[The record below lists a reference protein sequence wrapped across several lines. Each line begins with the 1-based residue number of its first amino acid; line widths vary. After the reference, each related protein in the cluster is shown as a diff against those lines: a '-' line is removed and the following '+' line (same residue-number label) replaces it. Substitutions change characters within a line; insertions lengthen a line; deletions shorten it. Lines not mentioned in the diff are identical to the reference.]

1 MSGPARTDPWSRA
14 VRGRGGGG
22 PTVEPIEGRRREI
35 LRIVIDDYIAT
46 AEPIGSEA
54 VRGRHGL
61 NVSSATVRNEMAVLE
76 DMGYL
81 NQPHP
86 SAGRV
91 PTDRGYRVY
100 VDSLVTEETLPAA
113 ERTRLREML
122 FTQNESQSAIAHVAH
137 ALAAGSEYASVVEA
151 PHLQNQ
157 VIRHLHLIPL
167 TPRRALIVVVTDAGV
182 FEGKT
187 VELTAPTAADE
198 CDRLSQEISRRIAG
212 WRLGELTVHAM
223 DQVIGEASLYRQ
235 VVTEVG
241 RLVGD
246 QITASWS
253 RIHTEGQ
260 ANILRQPEFR
270 DARRAEP
277 VLSALERHDV
287 VTELL
292 HDGGPAPIRIT
303 IGAEHRREEVRDCS
317 VVAATYYV
325 GGRPAG
331 ELAVVGPTRMRYG
344 RAISLVRFLAD
355 TLGEAL
361 GRL

>member
-1 MSGPARTDPWSRA
+1 
-14 VRGRGGGG
+14 V
-22 PTVEPIEGRRREI
+22 VEPIEGRRREI

-54 VRGRHGL
+54 VRERHAL
-61 NVSSATVRNEMAVLE
+61 NVSSATVRNEMAALE
-76 DMGYL
+76 EMGYL
-81 NQPHP
+81 NQPHT

-100 VDSLVTEETLPAA
+100 VDSLVTEEPLPSA
-113 ERTRLREML
+113 EQTRLRETL
-122 FTQNESQSAIAHVAH
+122 FTHEEPQGAIAHVAH
-137 ALAAGSEYASVVEA
+137 ALAAGTEYASVVEA
-151 PHLQNQ
+151 PHLQDQ

-167 TPRRALIVVVTDAGV
+167 TPHRALIVVVTDAGV

-187 VELTAPTAADE
+187 VELTAPTASEE

-212 WRLGELTVHAM
+212 WRLGDLTIRAM
-223 DQVIGEASLYRQ
+223 EQVIGEASLYRQ

-246 QITASWS
+246 HITASS

-260 ANILRQPEFR
+260 ANILKQPEFR

-277 VLSALERHDV
+277 VLSALERREV

-292 HDGGPAPIRIT
+292 HDGGTAPIRIT

-331 ELAVVGPTRMRYG
+331 ELAIVGPTRMRYG

>member
-1 MSGPARTDPWSRA
+1 MLDDRKAS
-14 VRGRGGGG
+14 
-22 PTVEPIEGRRREI
+22 I
-35 LRIVIDDYIAT
+35 LRAIVAEYIDT
-46 AEPIGSEA
+46 AQPVGSGHAARSSGME
-54 VRGRHGL
+54 
-61 NVSSATVRNEMAVLE
+61 VSPATVRNEMAALE

-81 NQPHP
+81 NQPHT

-100 VDSLVTEETLPAA
+100 VDSLVTEELLPAV
-113 ERTRLREML
+113 EQTRLRETL
-122 FTQNESQSAIAHVAH
+122 FTQDEPQSAIAHVAH
-137 ALAAGSEYASVVEA
+137 ALAAGTEYASVVEA
-151 PHLQNQ
+151 PHLQDQ

-167 TPRRALIVVVTDAGV
+167 TPHRALIVVVTDAGV
-182 FEGKT
+182 FEGKS
-187 VELTAPTAADE
+187 VELASPTTADE

-212 WRLGELTVHAM
+212 WRLGDLTVRAM

-246 QITASWS
+246 QITA

-260 ANILRQPEFR
+260 ANILKQPEFR

-287 VTELL
+287 VAELL
-292 HDGGPAPIRIT
+292 HDGGTAPIRIT

-331 ELAVVGPTRMRYG
+331 ELAIVGPTRMRYG

>member
-1 MSGPARTDPWSRA
+1 M
-14 VRGRGGGG
+14 
-22 PTVEPIEGRRREI
+22 EPIEGRRREI

-54 VRGRHGL
+54 VRERHGL
-61 NVSSATVRNEMAVLE
+61 NVSSATVRNEMAALE

-81 NQPHP
+81 NQPHT

-100 VDSLVTEETLPAA
+100 VDSLVTEEALASA
-113 ERTRLREML
+113 ERTRLRETL
-122 FTQNESQSAIAHVAH
+122 FLPDEPHRAFARVAH

-151 PHLQNQ
+151 PHLHDQ

-182 FEGKT
+182 FEGKA
-187 VELTAPTAADE
+187 VELQAATSPEE
-198 CDRLSQEISRRIAG
+198 CDRLSQEISRRVAG
-212 WRLGELTVHAM
+212 WRLGDLTVRAM
-223 DQVIGEASLYRQ
+223 DQVIGEAALYRQ

-246 QITASWS
+246 QIAATS

-260 ANILRQPEFR
+260 ANILKQPEFR

-287 VTELL
+287 VAEIL
-292 HDGGPAPIRIT
+292 HDGGAVPADSRSAAMTVNPVRIT
-303 IGAEHRREEVRDCS
+303 IGAEHRREEMRDTS
-317 VVAATYYV
+317 LVAATYYV

-331 ELAVVGPTRMRYG
+331 ELAIVGPTRMRYG

>member
-1 MSGPARTDPWSRA
+1 
-14 VRGRGGGG
+14 
-22 PTVEPIEGRRREI
+22 VEPIEGRRREI

-46 AEPIGSEA
+46 AEPIGSDA
-54 VRGRHGL
+54 VRERHGL
-61 NVSSATVRNEMAVLE
+61 NVSSATVRNEMAALE
-76 DMGYL
+76 EMGYL
-81 NQPHP
+81 NQPHT

-100 VDSLVTEETLPAA
+100 VDSLVAEEPLSPV
-113 ERTRLREML
+113 ERTRLRETL
-122 FTQNESQSAIAHVAH
+122 FTQDEPQRAIAHVAH
-137 ALAAGSEYASVVEA
+137 ALAAGSDYASVVEA
-151 PHLQNQ
+151 PHLQDQ
-157 VIRHLHLIPL
+157 IIRHLHLISL
-167 TPRRALIVVVTDAGV
+167 TPHRALIVVVTDAGV

-187 VELTAPTAADE
+187 VELAAATPADE
-198 CDRLSQEISRRIAG
+198 CDRLSQEISVRIAG
-212 WRLGELTVHAM
+212 WRLGELTVRAM

-241 RLVGD
+241 RMVGD
-246 QITASWS
+246 HITASRA
-253 RIHTEGQ
+253 RIRTDGQ

-287 VTELL
+287 VTQLL
-292 HDGGPAPIRIT
+292 HDGGTAPIRIT
-303 IGAEHRREEVRDCS
+303 IGAEHRHEEVRDCS

-331 ELAVVGPTRMRYG
+331 ELAIVGPTRMRYA

-361 GRL
+361 NRV

>member
-1 MSGPARTDPWSRA
+1 M
-14 VRGRGGGG
+14 
-22 PTVEPIEGRRREI
+22 VEPIEGRRREI

-54 VRGRHGL
+54 VRERHSL
-61 NVSSATVRNEMAVLE
+61 NVSSATVRSEMAALE
-76 DMGYL
+76 EMGYL
-81 NQPHP
+81 NQPHT

-100 VDSLVTEETLPAA
+100 VDSLVTEEALSSV
-113 ERTRLREML
+113 EQTRLRDTL
-122 FTQNESQSAIAHVAH
+122 FTQDEPQGAIAHVAH

-151 PHLQNQ
+151 PHLREQ

-182 FEGKT
+182 FEGRT
-187 VELTAPTAADE
+187 VELAAATSPDE

-212 WRLGELTVHAM
+212 WRLGDLTVRAM
-223 DQVIGEASLYRQ
+223 DQVIGEAALYRQ

-241 RLVGD
+241 RLVGEH
-246 QITASWS
+246 ITASWS
-253 RIHTEGQ
+253 RIHTEGT
-260 ANILRQPEFR
+260 ANILKQPEFR

-277 VLSALERHDV
+277 VLSALERRDV
-287 VTELL
+287 VAELL
-292 HDGGPAPIRIT
+292 HDGGTAPIRIT

-331 ELAVVGPTRMRYG
+331 ELAIVGPTRMRYG

>member
-1 MSGPARTDPWSRA
+1 M
-14 VRGRGGGG
+14 
-22 PTVEPIEGRRREI
+22 EPIEGRRREI
-35 LRIVIDDYIAT
+35 LRVIIDDYIAT
-46 AEPIGSEA
+46 AEPIGSES
-54 VRGRHGL
+54 VRERHGL
-61 NVSSATVRNEMAVLE
+61 NVSSATVRNEMAALE
-76 DMGYL
+76 EMGYL
-81 NQPHP
+81 NQPHT

-100 VDSLVTEETLPAA
+100 IDTLVTEQPLDSSEQA
-113 ERTRLREML
+113 RLRRTL
-122 FTQNESQSAIAHVAH
+122 LADGGPQRAIAHVAH
-137 ALAAGSEYASVVEA
+137 ALATGTEYASVVEA
-151 PHLQNQ
+151 PHLHDQ

-167 TPRRALIVVVTDAGV
+167 TPRRALIVVVSDAGV
-182 FEGKT
+182 FEGKA
-187 VELTAPTAADE
+187 VELEAPMSADE
-198 CDRLSQEISRRIAG
+198 CDRLSQEISRRVAG
-212 WRLGELTVHAM
+212 WRLGDLTIAAM
-223 DQVIGEASLYRQ
+223 DQVMGEAALYRQ

-241 RLVGD
+241 RIIGE
-246 QITASWS
+246 QIAAS

-287 VTELL
+287 MTELL
-292 HDGGPAPIRIT
+292 HDGGPSPVRVT
-303 IGAEHRREEVRDCS
+303 IGTEHRREEMRDCS

-331 ELAVVGPTRMRYG
+331 ELAIIGPTRMRYG

-361 GRL
+361 GGL

>member
-1 MSGPARTDPWSRA
+1 
-14 VRGRGGGG
+14 
-22 PTVEPIEGRRREI
+22 VEPIEGRRREI

-54 VRGRHGL
+54 VRERHAL
-61 NVSSATVRNEMAVLE
+61 NVSSATVRNEMAALE
-76 DMGYL
+76 EMGYL
-81 NQPHP
+81 NQPHT

-100 VDSLVTEETLPAA
+100 VNSLVTEAPLSTVEQ
-113 ERTRLREML
+113 TRLRETV
-122 FTQNESQSAIAHVAH
+122 FTQEEPGRAIAHVAH
-137 ALAAGSEYASVVEA
+137 ALATGTEYASVVEA
-151 PHLQNQ
+151 PHLQEQ

-167 TPRRALIVVVTDAGV
+167 TPHRALIVVVTDAGV

-187 VELTAPTAADE
+187 VELASATTAEE
-198 CDRLSQEISRRIAG
+198 CDRLSQEISRRISG
-212 WRLGELTVHAM
+212 WRLGDLTVRAM
-223 DQVIGEASLYRQ
+223 DQVIGEVSLYRQ
-235 VVTEVG
+235 VVAEVG
-241 RLVGD
+241 RLVGE
-246 QITASWS
+246 QISASS

-260 ANILRQPEFR
+260 ANILKQPEFR

-287 VTELL
+287 VAELL
-292 HDGGPAPIRIT
+292 HDGGTAPVRIT

-331 ELAVVGPTRMRYG
+331 ELAIVGPTRMRYG

>member
-1 MSGPARTDPWSRA
+1 MES
-14 VRGRGGGG
+14 
-22 PTVEPIEGRRREI
+22 IQGRRSEI

-54 VRGRHGL
+54 VRDRHGL
-61 NVSSATVRNEMAVLE
+61 NVSSATVRNEMAALE
-76 DMGYL
+76 EMGYL
-81 NQPHP
+81 NQPHT

-100 VDSLVTEETLPAA
+100 VDSLVTEEPLGSA
-113 ERTRLREML
+113 ERSRLREML
-122 FTQNESQSAIAHVAH
+122 FPRDEPRHAIARVAH
-137 ALAAGSEYASVVEA
+137 ALAAGTDYASVVEA
-151 PHLQNQ
+151 PHLSDQI
-157 VIRHLHLIPL
+157 VRHLHLISL
-167 TPRRALIVVVTDAGV
+167 TPQRALIVVVTDAGV
-182 FEGKT
+182 YEGKT
-187 VELTAPTAADE
+187 VELEAATSPED
-198 CDRLSQEISRRIAG
+198 CDRLSQEISRRVAG
-212 WRLGELTVHAM
+212 WRLGDLTVRAM
-223 DQVIGEASLYRQ
+223 DRVIGEAALYRQ

-246 QITASWS
+246 QIAASS
-253 RIHTEGQ
+253 RFHTEGQ
-260 ANILRQPEFR
+260 ANILKQPEFR

-287 VTELL
+287 VTEIL
-292 HDGGPAPIRIT
+292 HDGGPSPVRIT
-303 IGAEHRREEVRDCS
+303 IGAEHRRGEMRDTS

-331 ELAVVGPTRMRYG
+331 ELAIVGPTRMRYG

>member
-1 MSGPARTDPWSRA
+1 M
-14 VRGRGGGG
+14 
-22 PTVEPIEGRRREI
+22 EPIEGRRREI

-54 VRGRHGL
+54 VRERHGL
-61 NVSSATVRNEMAVLE
+61 NVSSATVRHEMAALE

-81 NQPHP
+81 NQPHT

-100 VDSLVTEETLPAA
+100 VDSLVTEESLPSA
-113 ERTRLREML
+113 EQTRLRQTL
-122 FTQNESQSAIAHVAH
+122 FLQEEPHLAMARVAQ
-137 ALAAGSEYASVVEA
+137 ALAAGTEYASVVEG
-151 PHLQNQ
+151 PHLHEQ

-187 VELTAPTAADE
+187 VEMQAATSPGE
-198 CDRLSQEISRRIAG
+198 CDRLSQEISRRVAG
-212 WRLGELTVHAM
+212 WRLGDLTVPAM
-223 DQVIGEASLYRQ
+223 DQVIGEAALYRQ

-241 RLVGD
+241 RLVGE
-246 QITASWS
+246 QIAAAS

-260 ANILRQPEFR
+260 ANILKQPEFR

-287 VTELL
+287 VTEIL
-292 HDGGPAPIRIT
+292 HDGGSAPVRIT
-303 IGAEHRREEVRDCS
+303 IGAEHRREEMRDTS
-317 VVAATYYV
+317 VVAATYHV

-331 ELAVVGPTRMRYG
+331 ELAIVGPTRMRYR

>member
-1 MSGPARTDPWSRA
+1 M
-14 VRGRGGGG
+14 
-22 PTVEPIEGRRREI
+22 EPIEGRRREI

-46 AEPIGSEA
+46 AEPIGSDA
-54 VRGRHGL
+54 VRERHGL
-61 NVSSATVRNEMAVLE
+61 NVSSATVRNEMAALE

-81 NQPHP
+81 NQPHT

-100 VDSLVTEETLPAA
+100 VDSLVTEEALAPA
-113 ERTRLREML
+113 ERVRLRETL
-122 FTQNESQSAIAHVAH
+122 VLRDEPYRAIARVAH
-137 ALAAGSEYASVVEA
+137 ALAAGTDYASVVEA
-151 PHLQNQ
+151 PHLQDQ
-157 VIRHLHLIPL
+157 IIRHLHLIPL
-167 TPRRALIVVVTDAGV
+167 TTLRALIVVVTDAGV

-187 VELTAPTAADE
+187 VELQAPTSADE
-198 CDRLSQEISRRIAG
+198 CDRLSQEISRRVSG
-212 WRLGELTVHAM
+212 WRLGDLTVRAM
-223 DQVIGEASLYRQ
+223 DQVIGEAALYRQ
-235 VVTEVG
+235 VVSEVG
-241 RLVGD
+241 RLIGD
-246 QITASWS
+246 QIAASS

-260 ANILRQPEFR
+260 ANILKQPEFR

-287 VTELL
+287 VTEIL
-292 HDGGPAPIRIT
+292 HDGGPAPVRIT
-303 IGAEHRREEVRDCS
+303 IGAEHRREEMRDTS

-331 ELAVVGPTRMRYG
+331 ELAIVGPTRMRYG

>member
-1 MSGPARTDPWSRA
+1 M
-14 VRGRGGGG
+14 
-22 PTVEPIEGRRREI
+22 EPIEGRRREI

-54 VRGRHGL
+54 VRERHSL
-61 NVSSATVRNEMAVLE
+61 HVSAATVRNEMAALE
-76 DMGYL
+76 EMGYL
-81 NQPHP
+81 NHPHT

-100 VDSLVTEETLPAA
+100 VDSLVNEETVPAA
-113 ERTRLREML
+113 EQTRLREIVFL
-122 FTQNESQSAIAHVAH
+122 QDEPHRAIAHVAH
-137 ALAAGSEYASVVEA
+137 ALAAGTDYASVVEA
-151 PHLQNQ
+151 PHLNDQ

-187 VELTAPTAADE
+187 VVLQAATTAED
-198 CDRLSQEISRRIAG
+198 CDRLSQEISRRVTG
-212 WRLGELTVHAM
+212 WRLGDLTVPAM
-223 DQVIGEASLYRQ
+223 DRLLGEVALYRE
-235 VVTEVG
+235 VVAEVG
-241 RLVGD
+241 RLIGE
-246 QITASWS
+246 QIAAAS

-260 ANILRQPEFR
+260 TNILKQPEFR

-287 VTELL
+287 VAELL
-292 HDGGPAPIRIT
+292 HDGGSAPVRIR
-303 IGAEHRREEVRDCS
+303 IGAEHRREEMRDTS

-331 ELAVVGPTRMRYG
+331 ELAIVGPTRMRYS

-361 GRL
+361 DRL

>member
-1 MSGPARTDPWSRA
+1 M
-14 VRGRGGGG
+14 
-22 PTVEPIEGRRREI
+22 EPIEGRRREI

-54 VRGRHGL
+54 VRERHGL
-61 NVSSATVRNEMAVLE
+61 NVSSATVRNEMAALE
-76 DMGYL
+76 EMGYL
-81 NQPHP
+81 NQPHT

-91 PTDRGYRVY
+91 PTDRGYRIY
-100 VDSLVTEETLPAA
+100 VDSLVTDEPPPAA
-113 ERTRLREML
+113 EQARLRRVLLAEDEP
-122 FTQNESQSAIAHVAH
+122 QRAIARVAH
-137 ALAAGSEYASVVEA
+137 ALATGTDYASVVEG
-151 PHLQNQ
+151 PHLQEQ

-182 FEGKT
+182 FEGRM
-187 VELTAPTAADE
+187 VELAEATSPED
-198 CDRLSQEISRRIAG
+198 CDRLSQEISRRVAG
-212 WRLGELTVHAM
+212 WRLGDLTVPAL
-223 DQVIGEASLYRQ
+223 DQVIGEAALYRQ
-235 VVTEVG
+235 VVSEVG
-241 RLVGD
+241 RLVRE
-246 QITASWS
+246 QIAASAA

-260 ANILRQPEFR
+260 TNILKQPEFR

-277 VLSALERHDV
+277 VLSALQRRDV
-287 VTELL
+287 VAELL
-292 HDGGPAPIRIT
+292 HDGGPAPVRIT
-303 IGAEHRREEVRDCS
+303 IGAEHRREEIRDCS

-331 ELAVVGPTRMRYG
+331 ELAIVGPTRMRYG